1 MPTRKKYLLL
11 VADAEHARI
20 VRPDEYHVLRTERRI
35 ESAVAHKQSSDLRS
49 DRPGA
54 AFHSDATVH
63 HGLQPRHDP
72 QTLEAERFAKMLADE
87 ANGLAETCDALII
100 AAPAHTLAM
109 VKNALT
115 TEAQTKLAGVVAKD
129 LVKTPDEEL
138 WGHLHELLPAP
149 TPPRRQW

>member
-1 MPTRKKYLLL
+1 MPTRKKHLVV

-20 VRPDEYHVLRTERRI
+20 VRADEHHVLRTVRRI
-35 ESAVAHKQSSDLRS
+35 ESAAAHKQSSDLRS

-72 QTLEAERFAKMLADE
+72 QTLEAERFAKMVTDE
-87 ANGLAETCDALII
+87 VNGLAETCDALII
-100 AAPAHTLAM
+100 AAPTHTLTM

-115 TEAQTKLAGVVAKD
+115 PEALTKLTGVVAKD
-129 LVKTPDEEL
+129 LVKTPDDEL
-138 WGHLHELLPAP
+138 WGHLNELLPAP
-149 TPPRRQW
+149 TPPRRQ